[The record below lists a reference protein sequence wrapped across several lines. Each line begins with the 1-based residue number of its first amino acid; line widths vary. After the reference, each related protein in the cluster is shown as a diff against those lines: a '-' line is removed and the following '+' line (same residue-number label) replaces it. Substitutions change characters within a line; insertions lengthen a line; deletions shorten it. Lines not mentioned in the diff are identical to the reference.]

1 MMTNIRLHVAALALA
16 AGFTAQFPAFADD
29 ITGPA
34 RERERQMIAVLQS
47 EAPPQEKAIT
57 CKRLAVYGSKE
68 AVPAL
73 APLLTIKELNSWAR
87 IALEAIP
94 DRSADDALRA
104 ALAKT
109 QGRLLIG
116 VMNSIGFRRDAAA
129 VEPLIAKLKDADAE
143 VAAAA
148 ASALGRIGG
157 AQAAGALEPLLATA
171 PTLVRSEAADGCVR
185 IAERY
190 LADGK
195 RSDAIRLYD
204 LVRQA
209 PVPKQRVL
217 EGSRGAILARGTKD
231 GLPLLVEM
239 LKSPDK
245 AIFNI
250 ALTTA
255 RELPG
260 REVTEAVAA
269 EWERAEAS
277 RQTPL
282 VMVLADRGD
291 PAVLSTIRKAAQ
303 SQSKPMRLAAVGALE
318 RMGTVAAVPV
328 LLDMS
333 VEEDADISK
342 AAKAALVRLP
352 GKEVNPDIVA
362 RLPQSSGKTRR
373 ALVDVVGQRRIAEAL
388 PAVVSCASDPDETV
402 RRAAIVTIGLIGE
415 EKQAGALVAMLPK
428 AQTPR
433 EREEVEKALVGICG
447 RRGAGCLPQVLPLA
461 QSPDAANRLTALH
474 ALAGIGGAQALAAV
488 TTAVEDK
495 NTEVQDE
502 AVRTLSTWP
511 SNWPEDDGVAA
522 PLLKLARSSG
532 KTSHQVLGLR
542 GALDYA
548 QSGKKLKEDD
558 RVAMVKD
565 LLPLITRPEEKRQA
579 IAALGAAPTTSSLEM
594 LITFAGEPAVA
605 EEACLSLLNIAG
617 KDDLKN
623 VSKELRQQAAQTV
636 VSKSKRNTT
645 KRRAEEILARLK

>member
-16 AGFTAQFPAFADD
+16 AGFAASLPVLADD

-34 RERERQMIAVLQS
+34 RERERQLIAVLQS
-47 EAPPQEKAIT
+47 EAPPAEKAIT

-73 APLLTIKELNSWAR
+73 AALLPNKELNSWAR

-94 DRSADDALRA
+94 DRAADDALRE
-104 ALAKT
+104 ALGKT
-109 QGRLLIG
+109 QGRLLVG
-116 VMNSIGFRRDAAA
+116 VINSIGVRRDAAA
-129 VEPLIAKLKDADAE
+129 VEPLIARLKDADVE

-157 AQAAGALEPLLATA
+157 AAAAKALEPLLATA
-171 PTLVRSEAADGCVR
+171 PAFVRSEAADGCVR

-190 LADGK
+190 LAEGK
-195 RSDAIRLYD
+195 RAEAIRLYD

-217 EGSRGAILARGTKD
+217 EGTRGAILARGPKE
-231 GLPLLVEM
+231 GLPLLVE
-239 LKSPDK
+239 LLRSPDK
-245 AIFNI
+245 GMFHI

-282 VMVLADRGD
+282 VMVLADRSD
-291 PAVLSTIRKAAQ
+291 AAVLPTIRKAAQ
-303 SQSKPMRLAAVGALE
+303 SPSKPMRLAAVGALE
-318 RMGTVAAVPV
+318 RMGTLAAVPV
-328 LLDMS
+328 LLDLS
-333 VEEDADISK
+333 VEDDAEVSK

-352 GKEVNPDIVA
+352 GKDVNPDIVA
-362 RLPQSSGKTRR
+362 RLPRSSGKTRR
-373 ALVDVVGQRRIAEAL
+373 ALVEVVGQRRIAEAL
-388 PAVVSCASDPDETV
+388 PAVVACASDPDESV
-402 RRAAIVTIGLIGE
+402 RRAVIGTIGLIGE
-415 EKQAGALVAMLPK
+415 EKQAADLVAMLPK

-433 EREEVEKALVGICG
+433 EREEIEKALIGICG

-461 QSPDAANRLTALH
+461 RSPEPANRLTALH
-474 ALAGIGGAQALAAV
+474 ALASIGGPQALAAV
-488 TTAVEDK
+488 TAALEDS
-495 NTEVQDE
+495 NAEVQDE
-502 AVRTLSTWP
+502 AVRTLATWP
-511 SNWPEDDGVAA
+511 GNWPDDDGVAA
-522 PLLKLARSSG
+522 PLLKLARSTG

-542 GALDYA
+542 GALEYA
-548 QSGKKLKEDD
+548 QSGKKLNDD
-558 RVAMVKD
+558 ARVAMVKD
-565 LLPLITRPEEKRQA
+565 LLPLITRAEEKRLA
-579 IAALGAAPTTSSLEM
+579 IAALGAAPTAASIEM
-594 LITFAGEPAVA
+594 LLNFAGEAGVA
-605 EEACLSLLNIAG
+605 EEACLSLLNIAA

-623 VSKELRQQAAQTV
+623 VAKDLRQRAAQKV
-636 VSKSKRNTT
+636 VETSKRNTT

>member
-1 MMTNIRLHVAALALA
+1 
-16 AGFTAQFPAFADD
+16 
-29 ITGPA
+29 
-34 RERERQMIAVLQS
+34 
-47 EAPPQEKAIT
+47 
-57 CKRLAVYGSKE
+57 
-68 AVPAL
+68 VPAL
-73 APLLTIKELNSWAR
+73 AALLPNKDLSSWAR
-87 IALEAIP
+87 IALEVIP
-94 DRSADDALRA
+94 DRSADAALRDA
-104 ALAKT
+104 MAKV
-109 QGRLLIG
+109 QGRLLVG
-116 VMNSIGFRRDAAA
+116 VINSIGVRRDTAA
-129 VEPLIAKLKDADAE
+129 VEPLIAKLKDADVE

-157 AQAAGALEPLLATA
+157 SQAAKALEPLLATA

-185 IAERY
+185 IAERD
-190 LADGK
+190 LAEGN
-195 RSDAIRLYD
+195 RAEAIRLYD
-204 LVRQA
+204 LVRQS

-217 EGSRGAILARGTKD
+217 EGTRGAILARGAKD
-231 GLPLLVEM
+231 GLPMLVELM
-239 LKSPDK
+239 KSPDK
-245 AIFNI
+245 GLFNI

-269 EWERAEAS
+269 EWERADAS

-333 VEEDADISK
+333 VEDDAELSK

-352 GKEVNPDIVA
+352 GKEVNPDIVG

-373 ALVDVVGQRRIAEAL
+373 ALVEVVGQRRIAEAL
-388 PAVVSCASDPDETV
+388 PAVVACASDSDEAV
-402 RRAAIVTIGLIGE
+402 RRAAIVTMGLIGE
-415 EKQAGALVAMLPK
+415 EKQAADLVGLLSK

-433 EREEVEKALVGICG
+433 EREEIEKALIGICG
-447 RRGAGCLPQVLPLA
+447 RRGAGCLPQVLPLV
-461 QSPDAANRLTALH
+461 QSPEPANRLTALH

-488 TTAVEDK
+488 TAALEDK

-511 SNWPEDDGVAA
+511 GNWPDDDGAAA
-522 PLLKLARSSG
+522 PLLKLARSTG

-542 GALDYA
+542 GALEYA
-548 QSGKKLKEDD
+548 QSGRKLKEDD

-565 LLPLITRPEEKRQA
+565 LLPLITRPEEKRLA
-579 IAALGAAPTTSSLEM
+579 IAALGAAPTAASLEM
-594 LITFAGEPAVA
+594 LIAYAGEAGVA

-623 VSKELRQQAAQTV
+623 VTKEQRQKALQTV
-636 VSKSKRNTT
+636 ASTSKRNTT